1 MKNPN
6 YYKEVKE
13 HIDSIYEKT
22 FDGEYIGTW
31 KQFNCRLLE
40 ECVTELISRGIMTKT
55 PYQRIGARGRHYTF
69 HWIASSKP
77 TNHLA
82 VSIGDA
88 IRHKQATRRDAYR
101 EKMKKWKQKENPA
114 AAVKSTSFGE
124 TVPAEYNTSDSTAHN
139 IAACEK
145 VALSQYT
152 DSQLW
157 EELKSRGYEIE
168 NGRLVIIT
176 RKYLD

>member
-31 KQFNCRLLE
+31 KQFNNRLLE
-40 ECVTELISRGIMTKT
+40 ECVTELIKRGIMTKT
-55 PYQRIGARGRHYTF
+55 SYQRIGSRGRRYTF
-69 HWIASSKP
+69 HWAVSSKP

-88 IRHKQATRRDAYR
+88 IRHKQAARRDAYR
-101 EKMKKWKQKENPA
+101 EKMKKSNQKNSIEYIKVDAQEAPEANALLHTPSYTFS
-114 AAVKSTSFGE
+114 STM
-124 TVPAEYNTSDSTAHN
+124 
-139 IAACEK
+139 
-145 VALSQYT
+145 LSQYT

-157 EELKSRGYEIE
+157 EELKKRGYEIE

>member
-6 YYKEVKE
+6 YYKEIKE

-22 FDGEYIGTW
+22 FDGEYIGSW

-55 PYQRIGARGRHYTF
+55 SYQRIGSRGRRYTF
-69 HWIASSKP
+69 HWVASSKP

-82 VSIGDA
+82 ISIGDA
-88 IRHKQATRRDAYR
+88 IRNKQATRRDAYR
-101 EKMKKWKQKENPA
+101 EKMKKWKQKNSVEYVKVDTPEAPEENVSFNMPSYTFT
-114 AAVKSTSFGE
+114 STM
-124 TVPAEYNTSDSTAHN
+124 
-139 IAACEK
+139 
-145 VALSQYT
+145 LSQYT

-157 EELKSRGYEIE
+157 EELKRRGYEIE

>member
-6 YYKEVKE
+6 YYKEIKE

-31 KQFNCRLLE
+31 KQFDCRLLE
-40 ECVTELISRGIMTKT
+40 ECVTELIKRGIMTKT
-55 PYQRIGARGRHYTF
+55 SYQRVGSRGRRYTF
-69 HWIASSKP
+69 HWVASSKP

-82 VSIGDA
+82 VSVGDA
-88 IRHKQATRRDAYR
+88 IRLKQANRRDAYR
-101 EKMKKWKQKENPA
+101 VKQKALIQKNANVSAEPNIKLDVYDMGLPVGENI
-114 AAVKSTSFGE
+114 KSIKEAISITSF
-124 TVPAEYNTSDSTAHN
+124 
-139 IAACEK
+139 
-145 VALSQYT
+145 T
-152 DSQLW
+152 DVDLW
-157 EELKSRGYEIE
+157 NELKRRGYEIE

>member
-31 KQFNCRLLE
+31 KQFNNRLLE

-55 PYQRIGARGRHYTF
+55 SYQRVGSRGRRYTF
-69 HWIASSKP
+69 HWVASSKP

-88 IRHKQATRRDAYR
+88 IRHKQAARRDAYR
-101 EKMKKWKQKENPA
+101 EKMKKWKQKDSIKYMQVDMQVDKPEAPEANTLLHTTSYTFT
-114 AAVKSTSFGE
+114 STM
-124 TVPAEYNTSDSTAHN
+124 
-139 IAACEK
+139 
-145 VALSQYT
+145 LSQYT

-157 EELKSRGYEIE
+157 EELKRRGYEIE

>member
-22 FDGEYIGTW
+22 CDGEYIGTW
-31 KQFNCRLLE
+31 KQFDCRLLE
-40 ECVTELISRGIMTKT
+40 ECVTELIKRGIMTKT
-55 PYQRIGARGRHYTF
+55 SYQRIGSRGRRYTF
-69 HWIASSKP
+69 HWVASSKP

-88 IRHKQATRRDAYR
+88 IRHKQAARRDNYR
-101 EKMKKWKQKENPA
+101 VKQAAIKSRIQKDANVPVEHDIKLDIYDMGLPIGENI
-114 AAVKSTSFGE
+114 KSIKDVMSIASF
-124 TVPAEYNTSDSTAHN
+124 
-139 IAACEK
+139 
-145 VALSQYT
+145 T
-152 DSQLW
+152 DVDLW
-157 EELKSRGYEIE
+157 NELKRRGYEIE

>member
-6 YYKEVKE
+6 YYKEIKE

-69 HWIASSKP
+69 HWVASSTP

-82 VSIGDA
+82 ISIGDA
-88 IRHKQATRRDAYR
+88 IRNKQTARRDAYR
-101 EKMKKWKQKENPA
+101 EKMKKCKQKDSIEYI
-114 AAVKSTSFGE
+114 AVDTPEAPEANALLHTPSYTFTSTM
-124 TVPAEYNTSDSTAHN
+124 
-139 IAACEK
+139 
-145 VALSQYT
+145 LSQYT

-157 EELKSRGYEIE
+157 EELKRRGYEIE

>member
-13 HIDSIYEKT
+13 HLDTIYEKT

-31 KQFNCRLLE
+31 KQFDCRLLE
-40 ECVTELISRGIMTKT
+40 ECVTELIKRGIMTKT
-55 PYQRIGARGRHYTF
+55 SYQRIGSRGRRYTF
-69 HWIASSKP
+69 HWVASSKP

-82 VSIGDA
+82 ISIGDA
-88 IRHKQATRRDAYR
+88 IRNKQAARRDAYR
-101 EKMKKWKQKENPA
+101 EKMKKWKQKDSIEYVKVDTPEVPKENVSFNMPTYTFT
-114 AAVKSTSFGE
+114 STM
-124 TVPAEYNTSDSTAHN
+124 
-139 IAACEK
+139 
-145 VALSQYT
+145 LSQYT

-157 EELKSRGYEIE
+157 EELKRRGYEIE

>member
-13 HIDSIYEKT
+13 HLDSIYEKT
-22 FDGEYIGTW
+22 CDGEYIGTW
-31 KQFNCRLLE
+31 KQFNNRLLE
-40 ECVTELISRGIMTKT
+40 ECVTELIARGIMTKT
-55 PYQRIGARGRHYTF
+55 SYQRIGSRGRRYTF
-69 HWIASSKP
+69 HWAVSSKP

-88 IRHKQATRRDAYR
+88 IRHKQAARRDAYR
-101 EKMKKWKQKENPA
+101 AKMKANKPVNSVAHIHVDEPEVPETNGLLNTTSYTFT
-114 AAVKSTSFGE
+114 STM
-124 TVPAEYNTSDSTAHN
+124 
-139 IAACEK
+139 
-145 VALSQYT
+145 LSQYT

-157 EELKSRGYEIE
+157 EELKRRGYEIE

>member
-6 YYKEVKE
+6 YYKEIKE

-22 FDGEYIGTW
+22 FDGEYIGSW

-40 ECVTELISRGIMTKT
+40 ECVTELIKRGIMTKT
-55 PYQRIGARGRHYTF
+55 SYQRVGSRGRRYTF
-69 HWIASSKP
+69 HWVASSKP

-82 VSIGDA
+82 ISIGDA
-88 IRHKQATRRDAYR
+88 IRHKQAARRDTYR
-101 EKMKKWKQKENPA
+101 EKMKKYKQKDSIEYIAVDTPKAPEENVSFNMP
-114 AAVKSTSFGE
+114 SYTFTS
-124 TVPAEYNTSDSTAHN
+124 AM
-139 IAACEK
+139 
-145 VALSQYT
+145 LSQYT

-157 EELKSRGYEIE
+157 EELKRRGYEIE